1 MQNGNEITIK
11 RENNL
16 LVKKKRS
23 SFKANEARLGYL
35 LIAPALLLISL
46 VILYPVAY
54 NIWLSFH
61 KVSLNPNQP
70 DLFVGLDNYISLL
83 KDASFWHSIM
93 ITLIFTVITVL
104 GATLVG
110 LGVALLLNQPLKG
123 RRFFRSIILLPY
135 VAPVISLV
143 FVWQYM
149 FNPVYGMVNYSL
161 VEQLG
166 ILDQNIDWLDSPKAA
181 LWLVI
186 LFDIWHLF
194 PFSFM
199 MILAK
204 LQSIDNSLYEAA
216 EMDGANA
223 WQKLCYITLPELKFV
238 LGSLIL
244 LRFIWNFYKFDEI
257 YLLTKEVPV
266 IGVYTYETA
275 FATYNHGLAAA
286 ITVVMFALVMVFA
299 LVAVR
304 KVLKW

>member
-1 MQNGNEITIK
+1 MQNGNEIIIK

-35 LIAPALLLISL
+35 LITPALLLISL

-286 ITVVMFALVMVFA
+286 ITVVMFALVMAFA

>member
-1 MQNGNEITIK
+1 M
-11 RENNL
+11 ENPAVTG
-16 LVKKKRS
+16 VKKRKS
-23 SFKANEARLGYL
+23 SFQEQEARLGYL
-35 LIAPALLLISL
+35 LIAPSFLLVAV
-46 VILYPVAY
+46 VILYPVLY
-54 NIWLSFH
+54 NIWLSFQ
-61 KVSLNPNQP
+61 KVSLNPRRS
-70 DLFVGLDNYISLL
+70 DLFIGLENYKTLL
-83 KDASFWHSIM
+83 TDSGFWSSIG
-93 ITLIFTVITVL
+93 ITLVYTVVTVA
-104 GATLVG
+104 GATIVG
-110 LGVALLLNQPLKG
+110 LGVALLLNQAMKG
-123 RRFFRSIILLPY
+123 RKLYRSLILLPY

-166 ILDQNIDWLDSPKAA
+166 ILKHHVDWLDTPGAA
-181 LWLVI
+181 LVLVI

-204 LQSIDNSLYEAA
+204 LQAIDSSIYEAA
-216 EMDGANA
+216 DMDGANA
-223 WQKLCYITLPELKFV
+223 WQKLWYVTLPELQFV
-238 LGSLIL
+238 LGSLLI

-275 FATYNHGLAAA
+275 FSTYNHGLAAA
-286 ITVVMFALVMVFA
+286 ITVTLFTLVMAFV